1 MATQVGIRKKVE
13 FDVARFV
20 DHPSFHAAD
29 AETLYRTIGGGPEG
43 ALPRESHL
51 PDERTRDLAKGM
63 HYAAFRVSGA
73 CRSGEAR
80 IWRKRFLDLRD
91 RIILGNH
98 KLIYRAVH
106 TRVRDPQFAED
117 CVSDCHLVM
126 IRVVSSYNPWLGIRF
141 STYAFTCLLRELS
154 RLVQKQRKD
163 RLRNAASFDNVWRD
177 HTFEAAPIEAG
188 SDGPEADVR
197 QFLATGHPLLSDRE
211 KQILSQRF
219 GFNSDGATAK
229 LKDIG
234 NDLRISK
241 ERVRQ
246 LQSSGLGKLREAFAA
261 ECVGV

>member
-1 MATQVGIRKKVE
+1 MATQVGIPKSGEVG
-13 FDVARFV
+13 VARFV
-20 DHPSFHAAD
+20 DHPSFHDAN
-29 AETLYRTIGGGPEG
+29 AETLYRNIRGVLEG
-43 ALPRESHL
+43 VVPPESHL

-73 CRSGEAR
+73 RRSGEAR
-80 IWRKRFLDLRD
+80 IWRKRYLDLRD
-91 RIILGNH
+91 QIILGNH
-98 KLIYRAVH
+98 KLIYGAVH

-163 RLRNAASFDNVWRD
+163 RLRNAASFDKHLSD
-177 HTFEAAPIEAG
+177 STFEAGSIEAG
-188 SDGPEADVR
+188 FDGPDADVR

-211 KQILSQRF
+211 KHILSQRF
-219 GFNSDGATAK
+219 GFSSDGSTAK

-246 LQSSGLGKLREAFAA
+246 LQSSGLNKLRVAFAS